1 MTDGAAPAQS
11 ANFRRK
17 SAALHQRERAVTL
30 STGHT
35 ATPSALNAA
44 EATNGAAAAAAAA
57 KRKRFFSL
65 SRG

>member
-1 MTDGAAPAQS
+1 MAPLPAQS

-30 STGHT
+30 STGH
-35 ATPSALNAA
+35 AAPPSALNAA
-44 EATNGAAAAAAAA
+44 EATNGAAAAAAA